1 MKIPRCLSDRKI
13 LMIVL
18 LISFTLSGLVSVTAI
33 EGNPLNIGK
42 NSMYADGLLNT
53 ENNSTYASN
62 PVTVKVLIYDGDG
75 VIPGSVSG
83 VEDSLDDANNENLDP
98 EIHFNYSTTEEIN
111 SETLSGYDVLIMPG
125 GLASTYLENP

>member
-53 ENNSTYASN
+53 ENNSTDASN

-83 VEDSLDDANNENLDP
+83 VEDS
-98 EIHFNYSTTEEIN
+98 
-111 SETLSGYDVLIMPG
+111 
-125 GLASTYLENP
+125 